1 MYQIHRL
8 MVERRGGL
16 PVRLRKGAAFLL
28 RFRRCGLR
36 GRLLLRCTLLRY
48 SIRLGLLCLG
58 GIRRRVE
65 HDHRQA
71 GLFQHLG
78 LRGHGRQQTVCPR
91 LLTQSFQLG
100 VLLPQCHHLPLT
112 GVKPGLVTAD
122 LRIGSSKTAV
132 QQLRLSG
139 LAREP
144 SPGFRFDLRHHFLHF
159 LHPAQSAAVFTG
171 SGGTI
176 TLHTAQHTGPA
187 AAQPFGAQPDVV
199 WYHLCSSR
207 SRAQETTP
215 PPGRFTL

>member
-1 MYQIHRL
+1 MSEPKWTPAQRAAI
-8 MVERRGGL
+8 EDRGGAL
-16 PVRLRKGAAFLL
+16 LVSAA
-28 RFRRCGLR
+28 
-36 GRLLLRCTLLRY
+36 
-48 SIRLGLLCLG
+48 
-58 GIRRRVE
+58 
-65 HDHRQA
+65 A
-71 GLFQHLG
+71 GSG
-78 LRGHGRQQTVCPR
+78 
-91 LLTQSFQLG
+91 
-100 VLLPQCHHLPLT
+100 
-112 GVKPGLVTAD
+112 
-122 LRIGSSKTAV
+122 KTAV

-176 TLHTAQHTGPA
+176 TLHTAQHAGSA